1 MITIKE
7 DYYNDDKETC
17 FIDIKINIDL
27 TNYFNDIEKL
37 PDITIEHELD
47 ELVDKVTNN
56 INKAFSTFD
65 FNSELKDVEISRNGI
80 DIFIKDAGTVE
91 TESYTDRP
99 SEYARYEE
107 EHKEIYD
114 DTAEF
119 EIEENDAKKLAPD
132 WLPRKIRFDYD
143 VTESDVTLEY
153 VSDIYF

>member
-17 FIDIKINIDL
+17 FIDIKINVDL

-56 INKAFSTFD
+56 IDRAFNTFD
-65 FNSELKDVEISRNGI
+65 FNSELKDVEISRTGI

-114 DTAEF
+114 DTAKF

-132 WLPRKIRFDYD
+132 WLPRKIRFDYG

-153 VSDIYF
+153 MSDIYF

>member
-7 DYYNDDKETC
+7 DYYNEDKETC
-17 FIDIKINIDL
+17 FIDIKISIDL
-27 TNYFNDIEKL
+27 SNYLNDIEKL

-56 INKAFSTFD
+56 IDRAFNTFD
-65 FNSELKDVEISRNGI
+65 FNSELDRVEMNRTGI

-91 TESYTDRP
+91 TENYTNRP

-119 EIEENDAKKLAPD
+119 EIEENDAKKLATN

-143 VTESDVTLEY
+143 ITESDVTLEY

>member
-7 DYYNDDKETC
+7 DYYNEDKETC
-17 FIDIKINIDL
+17 FIDIKISIDL
-27 TNYFNDIEKL
+27 SNYLNDIEKL
-37 PDITIEHELD
+37 PNITIEHKLD

-56 INKAFSTFD
+56 IDRAFNTFD
-65 FNSELKDVEISRNGI
+65 FNSELDRVEMNRTGI
-80 DIFIKDAGTVE
+80 VIFIKDAGIVE

-114 DTAEF
+114 DTAKF
-119 EIEENDAKKLAPD
+119 EIEENDVKLLAPD

-143 VTESDVTLEY
+143 ITESDVTLEY